1 MATRRKTILV
11 VGNKTKTKTKTTKK
25 KTKHVIKPG
34 NEIVSAEMD
43 KLAKYMSKGY
53 PFAYKFVKPKEL
65 IEKIREYKPI
75 IRTWGFTYLY
85 ANEVPEITDHRFRE
99 KYYSVDISLWDYNN
113 LDIIVDYYTE
123 KSRLKCTKP
132 DMPTPFERLETKGGL
147 LEFAIKYLIK
157 KNQKLTYQAI
167 RDAIYRY
174 PKSYICS
181 GESVLFYKGLIELLY
196 GENGEFDYTKLNIMD
211 GAIGYGQRLMTALV
225 LKCNYIGIDPNT
237 ETIQGCRQ
245 MIKDLATTGKSYGAY
260 PEYFPSS
267 PHINNTPAN
276 SQDLIFFSPPAF
288 DEEIYGTH
296 EGQSILLFP
305 TFDDWLEN
313 FLKHSLDILVSKL
326 KSDGYLII
334 QSRKIKYIYAHLIHN
349 IGLEFK
355 GVIARRTYS
364 DKYKPNHIF
373 MKKN

>member
-1 MATRRKTILV
+1 
-11 VGNKTKTKTKTTKK
+11 
-25 KTKHVIKPG
+25 
-34 NEIVSAEMD
+34 
-43 KLAKYMSKGY
+43 
-53 PFAYKFVKPKEL
+53 
-65 IEKIREYKPI
+65 
-75 IRTWGFTYLY
+75 
-85 ANEVPEITDHRFRE
+85 
-99 KYYSVDISLWDYNN
+99 
-113 LDIIVDYYTE
+113 
-123 KSRLKCTKP
+123 
-132 DMPTPFERLETKGGL
+132 
-147 LEFAIKYLIK
+147 
-157 KNQKLTYQAI
+157 
-167 RDAIYRY
+167 
-174 PKSYICS
+174 
-181 GESVLFYKGLIELLY
+181 
-196 GENGEFDYTKLNIMD
+196 
-211 GAIGYGQRLMTALV
+211 
-225 LKCNYIGIDPNT
+225 
-237 ETIQGCRQ
+237 

-260 PEYFPSS
+260 PEGLPSS

-326 KSDGYLII
+326 KPTGYLII

-373 MKKN
+373 VKKT